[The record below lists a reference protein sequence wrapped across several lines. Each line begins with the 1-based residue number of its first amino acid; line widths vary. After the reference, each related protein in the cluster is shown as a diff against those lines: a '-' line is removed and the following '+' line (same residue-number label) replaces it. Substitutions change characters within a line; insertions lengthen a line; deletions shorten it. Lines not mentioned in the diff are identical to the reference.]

1 MTEEFGKSGDDQDA
15 QDGKNFGNADA
26 GTSGN
31 QDTQGMTPE
40 EVEALRKKSDAAQ
53 AHIEKL
59 ESENKEARDKVVEL
73 QDALAKATTLDEALQ
88 RIETKGEDQQAT
100 VGEADVA
107 QIVEKVLGQKQT
119 ETQQETNWKT
129 VVDTLVKDHGDWDTA
144 NLKIQERAAELD
156 ISNKEAST
164 MARQNPK
171 VFLELFNQTTK
182 PAQSSG
188 SGEVGQ
194 RTTFDSMSNTGDR
207 DKAYY
212 TKLRRE
218 NPNKYWSVDVQAQ
231 MRRDLFNA

>member
-1 MTEEFGKSGDDQDA
+1 MTEEFGKATDDQGN
-15 QDGKNFGNADA
+15 QDGKNFGSD
-26 GTSGN
+26 GTVTDGDQN
-31 QDTQGMTPE
+31 NQGMTPDE
-40 EVEALRKKSDAAQ
+40 IEALRKRDAAAQ

-59 ESENKEARDKVVEL
+59 ERENKEARDKVVEL
-73 QDALAKATTLDEALQ
+73 QDNLSKATTLDEALE
-88 RIETKGEDQQAT
+88 RIQNQGDTQQET

-119 ETQQETNWKT
+119 QDTMDSNWNAVLSVLTET
-129 VVDTLVKDHGDWDTA
+129 HGDWDTA
-144 NLKIQERAAELD
+144 NLKVQERARELD
-156 ISNKEAST
+156 ISDKDASM

-171 VFLELFNQTTK
+171 AFLQLFNQTTK

-207 DKAYY
+207 DKMYY
-212 TKLRRE
+212 AKLRRE